1 MTQYLDKLSQL
12 ASAAGVVA
20 DLARATLVNRFPIR
34 AGQGVYIHT
43 AHADLHI
50 RRAAGDEVT
59 ITAVVQPPFAWQIAS
74 DHDDTG
80 VVYAALRQP
89 LIGVVGSARIE
100 AVVPPGIPIV
110 LRLESV
116 RLTQDD
122 LTGMFD
128 LPGA

>member
-1 MTQYLDKLSQL
+1 MTRYLDKLNQL

-20 DLARATLVNRFPIR
+20 ELARATVVSRFTVR
-34 AGQGVYIHT
+34 AGHALYIHT

-50 RRAAGDEVT
+50 RRSAGDEVT

-74 DHDDTG
+74 DQDDAG
-80 VVYAALRQP
+80 VYYAALRQP
-89 LIGVVGSARIE
+89 IIGAVGTARIA
-100 AVVPPGIPIV
+100 AVVPPHLPIV
-110 LRLESV
+110 LRLEAV